1 VIFGRFIIALVLVI
15 FVFWLIGGVLRGRT
29 RR

>member
-1 VIFGRFIIALVLVI
+1 MIFGRFIIGLILVI